1 MTRNISILILALALA
16 AARTVRAQ
24 DSNSGA
30 ASAPQTGFE
39 SFQIIAQKNIF
50 DPFRRPR
57 VGSVSA
63 APPTYYFTLNG
74 TMSYEDKSYAFFDG
88 SGIRGGRAF
97 QPSDSI
103 NGYKIAEIAD
113 NYVKLMASSNQF
125 VKLSVGM
132 QMKRTANGPWALVE
146 RPDPTAEPASS
157 SSEGGSDHAA
167 MPMVGGADS
176 DVMKR
181 LMARRAQEEKGDSN
195 KNSNST
201 TNENNQ

>member
-1 MTRNISILILALALA
+1 MLALVLA
-16 AARTVRAQ
+16 AARMVRAQ
-24 DSNSGA
+24 DTNSEA
-30 ASAPQTGFE
+30 ASAPQTGFQ
-39 SFQIIAQKNIF
+39 SFQIISQKNIF
-50 DPFRRPR
+50 DPYRKPVRP
-57 VGSVSA
+57 GGTN
-63 APPTYYFTLNG
+63 APPPSYYFTLNG

-97 QPSDSI
+97 QPADTI

-113 NYVKLMASSNQF
+113 NYVKLMASGNQF

-132 QMKRTANGPWALVE
+132 QMKRTGTGPWALVAS
-146 RPDPTAEPASS
+146 PDPTAGPS
-157 SSEGGSDHAA
+157 SSEGGPDRA
-167 MPMVGGADS
+167 MESMVGGADS

>member
-1 MTRNISILILALALA
+1 VTRNIFILILSLLPA
-16 AARTVRAQ
+16 AFTARAQ
-24 DSNSGA
+24 DTNSAA

-39 SFQIIAQKNIF
+39 SFQIISQKNIF

-57 VGSVSA
+57 VGSVAA
-63 APPTYYFTLNG
+63 APPTYYFKLSG

-97 QPSDSI
+97 QPAETI

-132 QMKRTANGPWALVE
+132 QMKRTGTGPWSLVAGA
-146 RPDPTAEPASS
+146 DPTAEPS
-157 SSEGGSDHAA
+157 SSEAGTDRPMES
-167 MPMVGGADS
+167 MVGGADS

-181 LMARRAQEEKGDSN
+181 LMARRAQEEKGDS
-195 KNSNST
+195 KSSSNST

>member
-1 MTRNISILILALALA
+1 MLALALA
-16 AARTVRAQ
+16 AARIVRAQ
-24 DSNSGA
+24 DTNSEA
-30 ASAPQTGFE
+30 AFVPQTGFQ
-39 SFQIIAQKNIF
+39 SFQIISQKNIF
-50 DPFRRPR
+50 DPYRRPVR
-57 VGSVSA
+57 PGGTNA
-63 APPTYYFTLNG
+63 PPPTYYFTLNG

-97 QPSDSI
+97 QPADTI
-103 NGYKIAEIAD
+103 NGYKIAEIDD

-132 QMKRTANGPWALVE
+132 QMKRTGIGPWALVAS
-146 RPDPTAEPASS
+146 PDPTAEPS
-157 SSEGGSDHAA
+157 SSEGGPDRA
-167 MPMVGGADS
+167 MESMVGGADS

>member
-1 MTRNISILILALALA
+1 MTRNIPILVLALALA
-16 AARTVRAQ
+16 AARMVRAQ

-30 ASAPQTGFE
+30 ASAPQTGWQ
-39 SFQIIAQKNIF
+39 SFQIISQKNIF
-50 DPFRRPR
+50 DPYRRPVR
-57 VGSVSA
+57 GSTNA
-63 APPTYYFTLNG
+63 PPPTYYFTLNG

-97 QPSDSI
+97 QPADTI

-113 NYVKLMASSNQF
+113 NYVKLMAASTQF

-132 QMKRTANGPWALVE
+132 QMKRTGAGPWALVAS
-146 RPDPTAEPASS
+146 PDPTAEPS
-157 SSEGGSDHAA
+157 SSEGGPDRA
-167 MPMVGGADS
+167 MEPMVGGADG

-201 TNENNQ
+201 TNEKNQ

>member
-1 MTRNISILILALALA
+1 MFVLALA
-16 AARTVRAQ
+16 AARRARAQ
-24 DSNSGA
+24 DSNSAA
-30 ASAPQTGFE
+30 ASAPPAGFQ
-39 SFQIIAQKNIF
+39 SFQIISQKNIF
-50 DPFRRPR
+50 DPYRRPVR
-57 VGSVSA
+57 PGGA
-63 APPTYYFTLNG
+63 NAPPPSYYFTLNG

-88 SGIRGGRAF
+88 SGIRGGQAF
-97 QPSDSI
+97 QPADTI

-132 QMKRTANGPWALVE
+132 QMKRIGAGPWALVAS
-146 RPDPTAEPASS
+146 PDPTAEPS
-157 SSEGGSDHAA
+157 SSEGGPDRAVE
-167 MPMVGGADS
+167 PMVGGADS